1 MILTSETRS
10 NLKIF
15 KLIYPFFAAVF
26 LLLASLLPTPVA
38 AQESD
43 EGPTYIVQSGDTL
56 WDIASRF
63 NIDLDN
69 LMETNGLEDGNL
81 VIGQELIIPGLEG
94 VSGVLR
100 TETVPYGD
108 NLRSLERRTQAPQ
121 SILRKLN
128 RLVSPTEL
136 YAGVSLIV
144 PLDDDLPSLSAR
156 VSLAPGET
164 LLEEAIRQ
172 DSDPWILL
180 EINNLSGASTVLP
193 GEVLYAPA
201 SDTTEEI
208 ANGLPSAFLSARVDT
223 LPLGQGDTATIRVS
237 VAENVELS
245 GSLVSNQE
253 YDLQFFPDGVNNFI
267 ALQGVHAMTEP
278 GAYPLRLEATYP
290 DGRVESFEQMVLII
304 SGGYPNDPIL
314 IVPPETLDPTITQ
327 GEQGE
332 LTETISQANPERFWS
347 GVFDNP
353 SVFEDCFTSRYGSR
367 REYRAN
373 DQSVTFYG
381 FHSGLDFCG
390 GTGLQINSA
399 ADGVVVFA
407 GDTIVRG
414 NATIID
420 HGWGVFT
427 GYWHQSEIYVSV
439 GDRIEAGQAIGLV
452 GATGRVTGAHLHWEV
467 WVNQV
472 QVNPMAWLNQAYP

>member
-1 MILTSETRS
+1 M
-10 NLKIF
+10 KIF

-26 LLLASLLPTPVA
+26 LLFASLLPTPVA

-128 RLVSPTEL
+128 RLVSPAEL

-144 PLDDDLPSLSAR
+144 PVDNDLPTLSAK

-172 DSDPWILL
+172 DSDPWTLL
-180 EINNLSGASTVLP
+180 EINNLSGTSSVLP

-201 SDTTEEI
+201 NEATGEN
-208 ANGLPSAFLSARVDT
+208 ANGLPSAFLSASVDK
-223 LPLGQGDTATIRVS
+223 LPLAQGSTATIRVS
-237 VAENVELS
+237 SEANVALS
-245 GSLVSNQE
+245 GSLVSDQE
-253 YDLQFFPDGVNNFI
+253 YLLQFFPDGENNFI

-278 GAYPLRLEATYP
+278 GVYPLRLEATFP
-290 DGRVESFEQMVLII
+290 DGRVESFEQMVLIV
-304 SGGYPNDPIL
+304 SAGYLERVIP
-314 IVPPETLDPTITQ
+314 VPPETLDPVTR
-327 GEQGE
+327 EE
-332 LTETISQANPERFWS
+332 ETKKLIEIVSNDSADRLWS
-347 GVFDNP
+347 GIFNNP
-353 SVFEDCFTSRYGSR
+353 SVYEDCFTDRYGIR

-373 DQSVTFYG
+373 DGSTTNNYYG

-390 GTGLQINSA
+390 GTGLQIVSA
-399 ADGVVVFA
+399 AKGVVVFA
-407 GDTIVRG
+407 ENTIIRG

-427 GYWHQSEIYVSV
+427 GYWHQSESYVAV
-439 GDRIEAGQAIGLV
+439 GDVVEAGDVIGLV

-472 QVNPMAWLNQAYP
+472 QVDPMAWLNQAYP